1 MLLVIDAADNR
12 SFFDAY
18 HIDVKRTQ
26 VRLRRELLNKQLF
39 DWLLFTE
46 VFHLFCILR
55 KLGFLC
61 KRPTRSIFFF
71 LLLINKRFYSKK
83 GKLKK
88 LNSLKNYHRTFKR
101 SKNSTAEL
109 QEIPPIIVQYSS
121 KLLKKKCSSYL
132 VSSLSTSLHLQKSCD
147 SSLSR
152 WST

>member
-88 LNSLKNYHRTFKR
+88 LNFPKELPPNIQKIQKLNCRATRNPPYHSTVFKQA
-101 SKNSTAEL
+101 SQKKMFFISCIES
-109 QEIPPIIVQYSS
+109 IDFSSSS
-121 KLLKKKCSSYL
+121 KVL
-132 VSSLSTSLHLQKSCD
+132 
-147 SSLSR
+147 
-152 WST
+152 